1 MTISPTL
8 RSLAVYCG
16 SHAGSDPV
24 HREMAEA
31 LGREAARR
39 GLRLVTG
46 GGSVGLM
53 GALADAAL
61 AAGGEVVGVI
71 PRFLVDREVGHRGL
85 SELVVVESMHER
97 KAEIAA
103 RADAFA
109 ALPGGIGTLEELFE
123 TWTWV
128 QLGLHRKPCGLLNSG
143 GYFDPLIAFL
153 DRTVA
158 AGFVAERHRRLLV
171 VAGEPAA
178 LLAALAAAPAP
189 PAAKWTGEG
198 AESDAIERRG

>member
-1 MTISPTL
+1 VTTLRTL

-24 HREMAEA
+24 HREAAEA
-31 LGREAARR
+31 LGGEAARQGIR
-39 GLRLVTG
+39 IVTG

-109 ALPGGIGTLEELFE
+109 ALAGGIGTLEELFE

-158 AGFVAERHRRLLV
+158 EGFVAERHRRLLV
-171 VAGEPAA
+171 VADGPDS

-189 PAAKWTGEG
+189 PAAKWTGDG
-198 AESDAIERRG
+198 TDAGAIERRG